1 VEGMEVSS
9 ESAANNAGDQ
19 SLCKDAM
26 IDGIIYLL
34 LAAFSAFS
42 MIYVSP
48 RLFVPGDAADATK
61 RGPRSTGS
69 EF

>member
-1 VEGMEVSS
+1 MSS

-19 SLCKDAM
+19 SLRKDAR
-26 IDGIIYLL
+26 IAGVIYLL

-48 RLFVPGDAADATK
+48 GPFVPGDAADATK
-61 RGPRSTGS
+61 RDQL
-69 EF
+69 